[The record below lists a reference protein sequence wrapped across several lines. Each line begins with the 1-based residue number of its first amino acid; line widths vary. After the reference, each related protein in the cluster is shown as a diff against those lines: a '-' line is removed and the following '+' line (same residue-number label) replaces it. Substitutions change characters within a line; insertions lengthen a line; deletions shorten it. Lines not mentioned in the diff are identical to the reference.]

1 MSFTKMS
8 ANVLEQPYKDQ
19 YLNVYQ
25 KGALI
30 GMCIDIIIRE
40 KSNGERGI
48 LDLMHKLSSEYGVD
62 KPFNDNELFAKITQ
76 LTYPEVGEFLNKYV
90 AGTTPIPYDFY
101 LAKVG
106 VTKAVEKKA
115 APVFIKG
122 QTPYISVDKKTKEIA
137 VRSDVGTNEFFKN
150 LNLKGG
156 DIILSVNNKSY
167 SLDNIY
173 DLITESENW
182 KENDPITIKI
192 KRGGKEETIKG
203 TVKLPY
209 EESETFKAT
218 DASKEKLKNAW
229 LKG

>member
-1 MSFTKMS
+1 
-8 ANVLEQPYKDQ
+8 
-19 YLNVYQ
+19 
-25 KGALI
+25 
-30 GMCIDIIIRE
+30 MCIDIIIRE

-48 LDLMHKLSSEYGVD
+48 LDLMHKLSNEYGVE
-62 KPFNDNELFAKITQ
+62 KPFNDNELFAKITS

-106 VTKAVEKKA
+106 VTKATEKKA
-115 APVFIKG
+115 GNPFIKG
-122 QTPYISVDKKTKEIA
+122 QTPNITIDKATKEIT
-137 VRSDVGTNEFFKN
+137 VRPESESIVFFKN

-156 DIILSVNNKSY
+156 DKILAVNNKSY
-167 SLDNIY
+167 NLDNIY
-173 DLITESENW
+173 DLITESESW
-182 KENDPITIKI
+182 KENDAITVKV
-192 KRGGKEETIKG
+192 KRGTKEETIKG
-203 TVKLPY
+203 TVKLPF

>member
-1 MSFTKMS
+1 MSFTVMS
-8 ANVLEQPYKDQ
+8 KNVLEQPYKDQ

-48 LDLMHKLSSEYGVD
+48 LDLMHKLSEEYGVE
-62 KPFNDNELFAKITQ
+62 KPFNDNELFDKITK
-76 LTYPEVGEFLNKYV
+76 LTYPEVGEFLKTYV
-90 AGTTPIPYDFY
+90 AGTTPIPYDQY

-106 VTKAVEKKA
+106 VTKASEKKA
-115 APVFIKG
+115 GSVFIKG
-122 QTPYISVDKKTKEIA
+122 QVPYIGIDPKTKEIS
-137 VRSDVGTNEFFKN
+137 VRPDLELNPFFTN
-150 LNLKGG
+150 LNLKPG
-156 DIILSVNNKSY
+156 DVILSINTKPY

-173 DLITESENW
+173 DLIGESENW
-182 KENDPITIKI
+182 KENDPIAVQI
-192 KRGGKEETIKG
+192 KREGKEQAIKG

-209 EESETFKAT
+209 EEAETFKAT